1 MARDEFPER
10 VKRALAARAGYLCS
24 RPECR
29 ASTIGPG
36 DGPTGIINVGEA
48 AHITAASSDGPR
60 YDPSL
65 TPEQRRSIDNGIWLC
80 SSCADMVDHSPRGFS
95 TSHLRAWRH
104 QAEEEGL
111 RRLGQAAAGE
121 NLPAQRFSDGELT
134 LLATAA
140 ATTTGEIILLNTQQ
154 TGDFIRVGA
163 EDFYDPDDAAFGAA
177 YVEALESLLGR
188 RPTRLVR
195 HEGGQLYKLTGSGF
209 KLGRAL
215 LGRWP
220 RDSLA

>member
-1 MARDEFPER
+1 MPRDEFLER

-36 DGPTGIINVGEA
+36 DGSTGIVNVGEA
-48 AHITAASSDGPR
+48 AHITAASPDGPR
-60 YDPSL
+60 YDRSL

-80 SSCADMVDHSPRGFS
+80 SSCADMVDHAPQGFS
-95 TSHLRAWRH
+95 TSQLRAWKH
-104 QAEEEGL
+104 QAEEEAS
-111 RRLGQAAAGE
+111 RRVGQAAATE
-121 NLPAQRFSDGELT
+121 NLPVQKFSDEELA

-140 ATTTGEIILLNTQQ
+140 ATRTGEIILLNTQQ
-154 TGDFIRVGA
+154 SGDFVRVGV
-163 EDFYDPDDAAFGAA
+163 ENFYDPEDAAFGAA

-215 LGRWP
+215 VGRWP